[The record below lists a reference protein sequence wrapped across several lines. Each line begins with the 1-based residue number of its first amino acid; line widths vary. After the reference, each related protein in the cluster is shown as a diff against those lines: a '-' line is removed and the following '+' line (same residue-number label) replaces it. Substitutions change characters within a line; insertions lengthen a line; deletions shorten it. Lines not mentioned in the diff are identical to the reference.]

1 MAVPQPHTTLH
12 QQQFPPKTVDFLSS
26 LGLSSSQISNLLLK
40 TPQHTTTQYVVVD
53 PKCAINL
60 LRGSDLFSAGVIIAS
75 DSITPSSP
83 VTIAVLTDSSGTPTV
98 GTKLSSFDLSSTI
111 EIAVGIALI
120 PRVEMFS
127 TRKDS
132 VAVSNVTTIHGV
144 LPSLGSLPRGKFF
157 PQNLPSAVV
166 VEALFSTIKLDA
178 KMVLDMCAA
187 PGGKATGLA
196 SRLKSSAQ
204 HKCVVLA
211 VDRSRNKVRN
221 MRALCNVQGVGDK
234 VICATGDS
242 SKISEVEVEVEGEGE
257 GEEVETLLR
266 RWQHA
271 EETGAGTGTGT
282 GTIKLSKLKKESFE
296 AILLDPPCSS
306 LGLRPRILSSDPL
319 NLDQI
324 RDLPKYQRKFVDGA
338 VVLLKSGGYLTYSTC
353 TINPQEN
360 EVMVEYILRNFG
372 NVMELVEACVGIA
385 PGDVGATIGMAGV
398 GLSEEERKLCLRW
411 EYGGGVNRG
420 EEDDDDTIGFFLAKF
435 KKKSIEFS

>member
-26 LGLSSSQISNLLLK
+26 LGLSSSQISNLLLSYSVPPLK
-40 TPQHTTTQYVVVD
+40 SYVRCTDCLCLGGLKAHYFGLHECKTHRAIPSVIVIDRIPPLPPPPPPLPLPETPQHTTTQYVVVD

-132 VAVSNVTTIHGV
+132 VAVSNVTSIHGV

-221 MRALCNVQGVGDK
+221 MRALRNVQGVGDK

-242 SKISEVEVEVEGEGE
+242 SKISEVEVEVE

-282 GTIKLSKLKKESFE
+282 GTIKLSKLKKGE
-296 AILLDPPCSS
+296 
-306 LGLRPRILSSDPL
+306 RR
-319 NLDQI
+319 
-324 RDLPKYQRKFVDGA
+324 R
-338 VVLLKSGGYLTYSTC
+338 TYSHHTYC
-353 TINPQEN
+353 TI
-360 EVMVEYILRNFG
+360 
-372 NVMELVEACVGIA
+372 
-385 PGDVGATIGMAGV
+385 
-398 GLSEEERKLCLRW
+398 
-411 EYGGGVNRG
+411 
-420 EEDDDDTIGFFLAKF
+420 
-435 KKKSIEFS
+435 